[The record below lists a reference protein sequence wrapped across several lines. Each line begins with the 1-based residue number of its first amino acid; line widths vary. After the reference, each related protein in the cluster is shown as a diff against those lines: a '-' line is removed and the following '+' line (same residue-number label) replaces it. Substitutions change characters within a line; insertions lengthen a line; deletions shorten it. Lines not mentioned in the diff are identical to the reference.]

1 VSAVWPGPLPIRRAS
16 EERLQWSAF
25 AWIGAAVVMVAIPH
39 VRHMPLWISVLS
51 AAAIGYRLL
60 IERLRWRPP
69 PRWLLVIL
77 VVVAGFGILAHYRT
91 IAGRD
96 AGVALLLAMSSL
108 KFLESKTQRDA
119 TLMVFLAYF
128 LVATNFLYTQTI
140 PTALYMM
147 VTTVVITAALI
158 TLNQKGRVLSVVTRL
173 KLAGIII
180 AQSVPVMLILFI
192 LVPRIPGPIWGLT
205 DQSKLGVTGLSEEM
219 TPGAISDLIRS
230 SDVAFRVR
238 FVGQVPSQKRLYWR
252 GPVLWSYDG
261 RTWTGRREARANR
274 SDMAAFGDAYTY
286 IVILEPHNHRW
297 LYALDV
303 PTDLSRRA
311 SLSQDYQLVTSKPV
325 TDMLMYRAT
334 SQLDYVI
341 GAAEDDR
348 ALEMALAWPA
358 GFNPRTKALG
368 EDLRERYQ
376 DPARIVE
383 AALQF
388 FREQEF
394 VYTLR
399 PPLLGR
405 DAMDEFLFESRQG
418 FCEHYA
424 SAFVLLMRAAGVP
437 ARVVTGYQGGESNPM
452 GNYLIVRQS
461 DAHAWAEVWMPQTGW
476 TRVDPTAAV
485 SPSRVEQ
492 GIYEAIGE
500 RELLPFQMRKDFTLL
515 RRASLAWDALNNTWN
530 EWVLGYGTFKQ
541 LNFLTNLGVGI
552 RNWGDM
558 IIALTLCLVVLF
570 GSYFLAGWY
579 RARPRSVEPVRRLY
593 ERFCSKLSRVDLPR
607 DPFEGPSDFARRAGA
622 RRADLKADIERITR
636 LYVRLRYGRSG
647 RGSELAELR
656 RLVRAFRP

>member
-1 VSAVWPGPLPIRRAS
+1 MRTASPVRLPIQRVS
-16 EERLQWSAF
+16 EERLHWSTF
-25 AWIGAAVVMVAIPH
+25 AWIGVAAFMVAVPH
-39 VRHMPLWISVLS
+39 VWHMPLWVSMLF

-60 IERLRWRPP
+60 IERLGWRAP
-69 PRWLLVIL
+69 PRLLLVTL
-77 VVVAGFGILAHYRT
+77 VVVAGIGILAHYRT

-147 VTTVVITAALI
+147 VTVVVITAALI
-158 TLNQKGRVLSVVTRL
+158 TLNLKGNALNAGKRL

-180 AQSVPVMLILFI
+180 AQSIPVMFILFV
-192 LVPRIPGPIWGLT
+192 LVPRIPGPIWGLS

-238 FVGQVPSQKRLYWR
+238 FSGQMPSQERLYWR

-261 RTWTGRREARANR
+261 RTWTGRRQTKADPG
-274 SDMAAFGDAYTY
+274 DMAAFGEVYTY

-303 PTDLSRRA
+303 PTEFSRRA
-311 SLSQDYQLVTSKPV
+311 ALSQDYQLVTAKPV
-325 TDMLMYRAT
+325 NEMVMYRAT
-334 SQLDYVI
+334 SQLDYSI
-341 GAAEDDR
+341 GASEDKST
-348 ALEMALAWPA
+348 LEAGLAWPK

-368 EDLRERYQ
+368 ESLRQRHR

-383 AALQF
+383 AALRL
-388 FREQEF
+388 FREQPF
-394 VYTLR
+394 VYTLQ

-424 SAFVLLMRAAGVP
+424 SAFVLLMRAAGIP
-437 ARVVTGYQGGESNPM
+437 ARVVTGYQGGEANPM
-452 GNYLIVRQS
+452 GDYLIVRQS
-461 DAHAWAEVWMPQTGW
+461 DAHAWAEVWLPRNGW

-500 RELLPFQMRKDFTLL
+500 RDLLPFQTRKDFTLL
-515 RRASLAWDALNNTWN
+515 RRASLAWDALNNAWN
-530 EWVLGYGTFKQ
+530 EWVLGYGELKQ
-541 LNFLTNLGVGI
+541 LRFLSSLGVGI
-552 RNWGDM
+552 QNWGDM
-558 IIALTLCLVVLF
+558 IIALTLCLAVLF
-570 GSYFLAGWY
+570 GGYAIVSWY
-579 RARPRSVEPVRRLY
+579 RARPQSIEPVCRLY
-593 ERFCSKLSRVDLPR
+593 ARFCGELSRVDLSR
-607 DPFEGPSDFARRAGA
+607 APFEGPSDFARRACTQ
-622 RRADLKADIERITR
+622 RADLTADITQITR
-636 LYVRLRYGRSG
+636 LYVRLRYQRSHRSG
-647 RGSELAELR
+647 DLAELR